1 MLHLSLYLER
11 LLLVIWLNAGSLI
24 SELIIS
30 MHFRQTALFICGDS
44 NPPGDPNPLRD
55 SNPPRDLDIPGDP
68 NPPSDVDTPG
78 DPNPSGDFDIPGEPM
93 IQSFCNRF
101 F

>member
-30 MHFRQTALFICGDS
+30 MHFRQTALFICGGS

-55 SNPPRDLDIPGDP
+55 SNPPGDL
-68 NPPSDVDTPG
+68 DTPG
-78 DPNPSGDFDIPGEPM
+78 DPNLSGDFDIPGEPKTP
-93 IQSFCNRF
+93 SFCNRF